1 MLVLS
6 SSLPRSLTS
15 LRRPLL
21 SPDSCAACIAA
32 EAVLGESSGAKLV
45 QYAPPEK
52 LEQVVRAAQRM
63 LGEEG
68 PAPTHLQGGS
78 LADVALEKLTD
89 DAVALAAKL
98 EPIDAGAK
106 RAHTSGDDNDEEDLY
121 GDVGPASKRVK
132 GTLLSPAF
140 LTFSH
145 CFLAHASRR
154 RSFQPSDELLSTNT

>member
-1 MLVLS
+1 M
-6 SSLPRSLTS
+6 PRSLTH
-15 LRRPLL
+15 RPDGLCF
-21 SPDSCAACIAA
+21 PPCAACIAA
-32 EAVLGESSGAKLV
+32 EAVVGESSGAKLV

-68 PAPTHLQGGS
+68 PASTHLQGGS

-106 RAHTSGDDNDEEDLY
+106 RAHASGDDNDEEDLY

-140 LTFSH
+140 RTFLH